1 VLKHATH
8 LKPSN
13 ASKAAILETAYRLFG
28 ERSLEDVSIR
38 ELAKEANVNIS
49 SIHYY
54 YGSKEE
60 LYLAVVSNITEIMA
74 QKAGE
79 FTSAFNEAQKEGVAS
94 DAFYIDWLKHLLE
107 MMARA
112 MLGRLRKNNYLHRII
127 IREQMTPSRGFELLY
142 QQGLEPVLSILDDL
156 IARISQQEVNASE
169 VRART
174 HTLIGQIV
182 IFSVQQLTITQRMP
196 FIHEDEEANMEMII
210 HTILENVEYI
220 LWGIVA
226 KRDRI

>member
-1 VLKHATH
+1 MLKNATQS
-8 LKPSN
+8 KPSN
-13 ASKAAILETAYRLFG
+13 ASKSAILETAYRLFG

-60 LYLAVVSNITEIMA
+60 LYLAVVSSITEIMA

-79 FTSAFNEAQKEGVAS
+79 FTRAFTEAQKEGEAT
-94 DAFYIDWLKHLLE
+94 DAFYIHWLKHLVE
-107 MMARA
+107 MIARS
-112 MLGRLRKNNYLHRII
+112 MIGRLKKNNYLHRII
-127 IREQMTPSRGFELLY
+127 IREQMTPSKGFELLY
-142 QQGLEPVLSILDDL
+142 QQGLEPVLTILDDL
-156 IARISQQEVNASE
+156 IARISKQEISSCE

-174 HTLIGQIV
+174 HTLLGQIV

-196 FIHEDEEANMEMII
+196 FLQEDEERNMEII
-210 HTILENVEYI
+210 IQTILENVEYI

-226 KRDRI
+226 KRDRL

>member
-1 VLKHATH
+1 MLKHATQS
-8 LKPSN
+8 KPSN

-79 FTSAFNEAQKEGVAS
+79 FTSAFTEAQKEDVAS
-94 DAFYIDWLKHLLE
+94 DAFYIDWIKHLLE

-112 MLGRLRKNNYLHRII
+112 MLGRLRKNNYLHRIL

-156 IARISQQEVNASE
+156 IARISQQEVNASQ

-196 FIHEDEEANMEMII
+196 FIHEGEEANMEMII

-226 KRDRI
+226 KRDHI

>member
-1 VLKHATH
+1 MQLQ
-8 LKPSN
+8 PSN
-13 ASKAAILETAYRLFG
+13 TTKVTILETAYRLFG

-79 FTSAFNEAQKEGVAS
+79 FKSAFTEAQKEGEAS
-94 DAFYIDWLKHLLE
+94 DAFYIHWLKYLVE
-107 MMARA
+107 MIARS
-112 MLGRLRKNNYLHRII
+112 MIGRLKKNNYLHRII

-142 QQGLEPVLSILDDL
+142 QQGLEPILIILDDL
-156 IARISQQEVNASE
+156 IARISKQDINSST

-174 HTLIGQIV
+174 HTLLGQIV

-196 FIHEDEEANMEMII
+196 FLKENEEKNMEII
-210 HTILENVEYI
+210 INTILENVEYI

-226 KRDRI
+226 KRDRL

>member
-1 VLKHATH
+1 MLKNSMQ
-8 LKPSN
+8 LQPSN
-13 ASKAAILETAYRLFG
+13 TTKVTILETAYRLFG

-60 LYLAVVSNITEIMA
+60 LYLAVVNNITEIMA

-79 FTSAFNEAQKEGVAS
+79 FKSAFTEAQKEGEAS
-94 DAFYIDWLKHLLE
+94 DAFYIHWLKYLVE
-107 MMARA
+107 MIARS
-112 MLGRLRKNNYLHRII
+112 MIGRLKKNNYLHRII

-142 QQGLEPVLSILDDL
+142 QQGLEPVLTILDDL
-156 IARISQQEVNASE
+156 IARISKQDISSSE

-174 HTLIGQIV
+174 HTLLGQIV

-196 FIHEDEEANMEMII
+196 FLQEDEEKNMEII
-210 HTILENVEYI
+210 IQTILENVEYI

-226 KRDRI
+226 KRDRL